1 MDNFKVIY
9 KILRL
14 LEMAMDYD
22 EFDAGQLSA
31 ECLGISKNRL
41 NAILIMLQEE
51 GYVRGVMYV
60 NGLRGVKLDPSFGIT
75 MKGLEYL
82 EENSMMKKAAA
93 LMKGIKE
100 TIPGL

>member
-1 MDNFKVIY
+1 
-9 KILRL
+9 
-14 LEMAMDYD
+14 MAMDYD
-22 EFDAGQLSA
+22 EFDTRQLSA
-31 ECLGISKNRL
+31 EYLGISKNRL

-51 GYVRGVMYV
+51 GYVHGVMYV
-60 NGLRGVKLDPSFGIT
+60 KGLHGVKLDPSFGIT